1 VFSETGL
8 PADRVFG
15 SSEGHHGVVIR
26 RPGLALSAKSFSK
39 LLYGTRSIE
48 AAKHTVCH
56 YGLVCYSHHIQPVVD
71 KPFLPYV
78 EVKI

>member
-1 VFSETGL
+1 MRG
-8 PADRVFG
+8 
-15 SSEGHHGVVIR
+15 
-26 RPGLALSAKSFSK
+26 PGLALSAKK

-48 AAKHTVCH
+48 VAKLTAWH
-56 YGLVCYSHHIQPVVD
+56 YGLVCHEHDTQPVVD